1 MLNRIRTIQQCLCE
15 LKLLDNDTAVT
26 ENFIRFLCKTNK
38 IKFFKSNSKYL
49 VNYDDL
55 LRYLGL
61 TTNDEMNTAND
72 SITF

>member
-1 MLNRIRTIQQCLCE
+1 MCRVRTIQQCLKE
-15 LKLLDNDTAVT
+15 LKLLDSDTAVT
-26 ENFIRFLCKTNK
+26 ENFIRSLCKTNK

-61 TTNDEMNTAND
+61 NTNDDMNTTND

>member
-1 MLNRIRTIQQCLCE
+1 MCRVRTIQQCLKE
-15 LKLLDNDTAVT
+15 LKLLDSDTAVT
-26 ENFIRFLCKTNK
+26 ENFIRCLCKTNK

-61 TTNDEMNTAND
+61 NTNDDMNTTND